1 MYCSNCGAQM
11 EEKDVFCAGCGA
23 KNEEVVV
30 DCKKKYVAWAVIA
43 IIAVVAAV
51 AIIIGTSV
59 KGPAYDLY
67 KAAKKTLG
75 KESFTIEFEY
85 DDGENI
91 ESILQVQYDLKEREL
106 MLYCEEQ
113 DEDEDGRRGYFAI
126 YDEQYIY
133 GAEYSDGDSY
143 CYSYD
148 ISDELDEMFDAYEAS
163 QSKDFDWDNVI
174 DIIEETG
181 IDIDKGEFEKCALSY
196 VKLLNNK
203 SWLKENLG
211 YSKSKQ
217 KGVSIYSFEP
227 DVYQFLNDLLKKM
240 EPAFDD
246 EDVYDDIKDELRDN
260 KSDFKDVD
268 ITFSIGIKSGYI
280 VSGELCGEYDADD
293 EVEIVFE
300 VKDIGKTEID
310 VDELEDLLDEAEEY

>member
-11 EEKDVFCAGCGA
+11 EEKDVFFAGCGA

-106 MLYCEEQ
+106 MLGEHQNVLNEH
-113 DEDEDGRRGYFAI
+113 DGLPVPYR
-126 YDEQYIY
+126 
-133 GAEYSDGDSY
+133 AENAQKFLSLIG
-143 CYSYD
+143 
-148 ISDELDEMFDAYEAS
+148 
-163 QSKDFDWDNVI
+163 
-174 DIIEETG
+174 
-181 IDIDKGEFEKCALSY
+181 GEGE
-196 VKLLNNK
+196 
-203 SWLKENLG
+203 
-211 YSKSKQ
+211 
-217 KGVSIYSFEP
+217 KGVCKPRFQRLGLVGVRRPAHAGVERE
-227 DVYQFLNDLLKKM
+227 DFFL
-240 EPAFDD
+240 
-246 EDVYDDIKDELRDN
+246 V
-260 KSDFKDVD
+260 VD
-268 ITFSIGIKSGYI
+268 G
-280 VSGELCGEYDADD
+280 
-293 EVEIVFE
+293 IVFDY
-300 VKDIGKTEID
+300 VVHKRSSHPFKTQITST
-310 VDELEDLLDEAEEY
+310 LEG